1 MKYCNKCKREFETE
15 EDTCPICGAMLIDV
29 SKNEQNEINEDEA
42 AEIISTMM
50 ITGIL

>member
-1 MKYCNKCKREFETE
+1 MVLYFTGIKPEKE
-15 EDTCPICGAMLIDV
+15 
-29 SKNEQNEINEDEA
+29 NESEA